1 MRGNRFSNLSNDVFR
16 AFKSGNIVEPLA
28 LFSVGYDRAI
38 MKKERGKERRGEGR
52 HAISWPCEPVRGRA
66 RQGMKLP

>member
-38 MKKERGKERRGEGR
+38 MKKERGRVKERERDGGEGETR
-52 HAISWPCEPVRGRA
+52 D
-66 RQGMKLP
+66 